1 MKHTADFGKKKHLK
15 GKDLKLHSADNFK
28 NSVRNNIHQTAAD
41 GIETGSK
48 DMSNEFKLGFNQ
60 AMDMAMSTIDSNVQ
74 DHELAFIIK
83 NKLHDLKYSIT
94 PQK

>member
-1 MKHTADFGKKKHLK
+1 MPITSMIAQNRVHTK
-15 GKDLKLHSADNFK
+15 
-28 NSVRNNIHQTAAD
+28 SVGGAIQTA
-41 GIETGSK
+41 SK

-83 NKLHDLKYSIT
+83 NKLHELKYSIT
-94 PQK
+94 PQ